1 MLTISGP
8 LSVVVTS
15 SSTRWRTSTVA
26 ASVSSVSTSTNGLS
40 SCVVRAVGLA
50 RMWSVGLRR
59 ESDVGLGVIV
69 VVLLAIC
76 IVRGKTGV
84 VVLA

>member
-1 MLTISGP
+1 M
-8 LSVVVTS
+8 
-15 SSTRWRTSTVA
+15 
-26 ASVSSVSTSTNGLS
+26 SSVSTSTTRLS
-40 SCVVRAVGLA
+40 SSVVRAVGLA

-76 IVRGKTGV
+76 IIRGKTGV